1 MAKSIVPLGD
11 RVVVKPVHQEEVLSS
26 GLIIPDTA
34 KEKPQQ
40 GEVIA
45 VGPGKLDDN
54 GKRVAIELSIG
65 DRILYAKYS
74 GQEFKVDQEEYLI
87 LAEKDILAKLVS

>member
-1 MAKSIVPLGD
+1 VAKSIVPLGD

-40 GEVIA
+40 GEVVA

-54 GKRVAIELSIG
+54 GKRVTIELVIG

-74 GQEFKVDQEEYLI
+74 GQEFKVDQEEFLI